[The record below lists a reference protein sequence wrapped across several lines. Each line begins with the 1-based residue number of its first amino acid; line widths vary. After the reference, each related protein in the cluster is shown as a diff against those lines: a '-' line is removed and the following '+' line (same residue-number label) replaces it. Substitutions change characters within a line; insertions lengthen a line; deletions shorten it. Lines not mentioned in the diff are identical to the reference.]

1 VALSNLAHLSNADF
15 RGPRVDWRDLEQHCR
30 GELICLTGAPMVGVL
45 SPLVEH
51 AADPSNPTEAMPLT
65 RRLAE
70 LFPHL
75 YIELAYHHHPREKL
89 INRGLVALAQRL
101 DLPLVATNAVR
112 FARKQDALTSSVL
125 AAAPDRYAG
134 VASGVNN
141 AVARSGSLLAVAAL
155 PALVGLSG
163 SDYRNPTELT
173 SSYQRALLVCAVL
186 LIAGGVVSFVGL
198 TSRVPTVDEAEMV
211 H

>member
-1 VALSNLAHLSNADF
+1 MEF
-15 RGPRVDWRDLEQHCR
+15 
-30 GELICLTGAPMVGVL
+30 
-45 SPLVEH
+45 
-51 AADPSNPTEAMPLT
+51 
-65 RRLAE
+65 
-70 LFPHL
+70 
-75 YIELAYHHHPREKL
+75 
-89 INRGLVALAQRL
+89 NR
-101 DLPLVATNAVR
+101 
-112 FARKQDALTSSVL
+112 S
-125 AAAPDRYAG
+125 AAPDRYAG

-198 TSRVPTVDEAEMV
+198 TSRVPTVDEAELV
-211 H
+211 P